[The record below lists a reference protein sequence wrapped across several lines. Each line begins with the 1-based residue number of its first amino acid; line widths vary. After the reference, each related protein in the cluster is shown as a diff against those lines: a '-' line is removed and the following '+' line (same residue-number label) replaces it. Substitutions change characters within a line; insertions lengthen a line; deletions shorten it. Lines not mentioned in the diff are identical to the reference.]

1 MVLQNL
7 NLYLFLENFP
17 LLVSSASAFKFFLF
31 HNHPPFFYPIVQLC
45 LLVWNSRKV
54 DKTRE
59 KCVKIAVKLFLDKL
73 LAKQFSSFHNHPVVR
88 RPKIFD
94 LSPSNNAYKIDLQRR

>member
-1 MVLQNL
+1 MEVE
-7 NLYLFLENFP
+7 YGAPKSKCVFIFREFSP
-17 LLVSSASAFKFFLF
+17 LLVSSASSFKFFLF

-59 KCVKIAVKLFLDKL
+59 KCVKIAVKLFLDKI
-73 LAKQFSSFHNHPVVR
+73 AC
-88 RPKIFD
+88 
-94 LSPSNNAYKIDLQRR
+94 